1 MKRRDFLK
9 YVGAGLVVISGSSLF
24 SSWLAMGKE
33 DALRLTYMTEQVA
46 GFTAEEIDML
56 YLATLAP
63 SGHNTQPWT
72 VRVQETG
79 RWIIG
84 SDQSR
89 WLPAVDPANR
99 ELLLSI
105 GTFLENLTLAAGIYG
120 YRTEMEVIAR
130 DSHNANLVEVHFTP
144 GVLQET
150 LRDKMLTRRTLRSAQ
165 LKHELKRAD
174 VDYLLNKEDQIRF
187 YPLTSEQGRYL
198 SEGTL
203 AANQAQAFRELAQL
217 ELANWIRWSNAQA
230 KKYRNG
236 LTPESMELSGIARW
250 YTKYFFN
257 QQSVLEKSF
266 REETIKKIE
275 AQVES
280 CGGWLVVTSPSQS
293 IADIIHAGRV
303 LERAWLKARDKNIA
317 FHPMTQMLEES
328 PWKDTMRQEL
338 GLREQI
344 QFIIRVGY
352 VEEYLP
358 PASLRMP
365 LGSIVNS

>member
-1 MKRRDFLK
+1 MKRRDFFK
-9 YVGAGLVVISGSSLF
+9 YVGAGAVVISGSSLF

-33 DALRLTYMTEQVA
+33 NVLRETYLPELVA

-72 VRVQETG
+72 VRVQEPG

-130 DSHNANLVEVHFTP
+130 DSRHGNLVEVHFTP
-144 GVLQET
+144 GALQAD
-150 LRDKMLTRRTLRSAQ
+150 LRSKMLTRRTLRSNQ
-165 LKHELKRAD
+165 LKNELKRAD
-174 VDYLLNKEDQIRF
+174 VDCLLDKEAQIRY
-187 YPLTSEQGRYL
+187 YPLPSKQGRYL

-203 AANQAQAFRELAQL
+203 AANQAQVFREPAQL

-266 REETIKKIE
+266 REETIKTIE
-275 AQVES
+275 AQIKN
-280 CGGWLVVTSPSQS
+280 CAGWLVVSSPSQS
-293 IADIIHAGRV
+293 IADIIYAGRA
-303 LERAWLKARDKNIA
+303 LERVWLKAQDKSIA

-328 PWKDTMRQEL
+328 PWKETLRQEL
-338 GLREQI
+338 GLQEQI
-344 QFIIRVGY
+344 QMIIRVGY

-358 PASLRMP
+358 PVSLRMP
-365 LGSIVNS
+365 LAYIVK